1 MLSEGVWAEVDV
13 ERISTRS
20 LAVKRSRSAGIED
33 FADAWR
39 LCCSESF
46 PVDLVL
52 VGCLAD
58 VGDEEAKA
66 LAESFGAARLLDKM
80 GPFDELIPTIL
91 AVG

>member
-1 MLSEGVWAEVDV
+1 MWNAYLRVVSRQSALGVQV
-13 ERISTRS
+13 R
-20 LAVKRSRSAGIED
+20 G

-58 VGDEEAKA
+58 VDAEEAKA
-66 LAESFGAARLLDKM
+66 LAESFGSVRLPDKM

-91 AVG
+91 AVR